1 MSKLCDALQQ
11 SGIVWE
17 RDYATNVNLEQKFG
31 ILSLLYYYTTVL
43 ACTAMSAVQTTT
55 REELLL
61 GSIKNALET
70 RNYVVSELSMPF
82 QYV

>member
-1 MSKLCDALQQ
+1 MSKLCHALQQ

-31 ILSLLYYYTTVL
+31 ILSLYYTTVL